1 MKQFTN
7 LYQLSKTLRFELKP
21 IGKTKENIEKNGIL
35 ERDNQRDIAYKA
47 VKKVIDEYHKA
58 FIEMM
63 LNDFELQYELLEEY
77 HHLYRIS
84 NSEEPKKKEKLQK
97 IQENLRKQI
106 SDRFTKSEQYKRLFG
121 KELIKEDLSEFVNT
135 SQFEH
140 YIRTQKGDELSDEEV
155 HLIQER
161 TLDDI
166 DKFEKSKFI
175 EEFFTKMGAKDN
187 ENIPTQNHFARIENA
202 YTEAKSLLT
211 AE

>member
-97 IQENLRKQI
+97 I
-106 SDRFTKSEQYKRLFG
+106 
-121 KELIKEDLSEFVNT
+121 
-135 SQFEH
+135 
-140 YIRTQKGDELSDEEV
+140 
-155 HLIQER
+155 
-161 TLDDI
+161 
-166 DKFEKSKFI
+166 
-175 EEFFTKMGAKDN
+175 
-187 ENIPTQNHFARIENA
+187 
-202 YTEAKSLLT
+202 
-211 AE
+211 